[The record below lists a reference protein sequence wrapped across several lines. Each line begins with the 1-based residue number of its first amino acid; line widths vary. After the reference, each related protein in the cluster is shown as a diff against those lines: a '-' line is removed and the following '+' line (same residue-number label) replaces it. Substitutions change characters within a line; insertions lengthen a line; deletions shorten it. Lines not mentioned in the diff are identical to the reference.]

1 MITRE
6 KVVTEAKTW
15 INTPYSLG
23 QKQKHIGV
31 DCTGLLL
38 GIGLEL
44 GFILSNIVIENPPIP
59 STNGHM
65 IKELERFLIPATEL
79 LPANILVFERYKL
92 VTHVG
97 ILISPTSFI
106 HAGKTKVRS
115 HDLSTGERY
124 AGFARFIHSIYQIPN
139 IV

>member
-6 KVVTEAKTW
+6 MVVTEAKTW
-15 INTPYSLG
+15 IDTPYALG
-23 QKQKHIGV
+23 QKQKGIGV

-38 GIGLEL
+38 GIGIKLE
-44 GFILSNIVIENPPIP
+44 FIPSNIVIENPPVP

-65 IKELERFLIPATEL
+65 IRELERFLIPATEL

-97 ILISPTSFI
+97 IIIDNNVFI
-106 HAGKTKVRS
+106 HAGKTKVKS
-115 HDLSTGERY
+115 HHFDVQERY
-124 AGFARFIHSIYQIPN
+124 AGFARFIHSVYQIPN